1 MRLISS
7 SEEMH
12 LLCTELK
19 NRPFNV
25 GLVPTM
31 GALHD
36 GHISLIKKSIQ
47 DNEITLVSIFL
58 NPAQFNSE
66 TDLKS
71 YPKTIEDDS
80 KLCESLEV
88 DFLFIP
94 SVDQIYP
101 PGFSSWVNIEGVA
114 DKLCGIERPGHF
126 KGVSTVVMKLLM
138 ICNPDLAYFGEK
150 DFQQFLIIKRMC
162 SDFMLDTEIVLCPI
176 IREKDG
182 LALSS
187 RNVNLSQKDRSL
199 AILIIQAMKQI
210 EKSFHEGETN
220 CFELI
225 QKGKEILAVPGLDIE
240 YLDIVDSDD
249 LESLQK
255 ISNMAR
261 IMIAVN
267 IGSVRLIDNLSL
279 EL

>member
-1 MRLISS
+1 
-7 SEEMH
+7 
-12 LLCTELK
+12 
-19 NRPFNV
+19 
-25 GLVPTM
+25 
-31 GALHD
+31 
-36 GHISLIKKSIQ
+36 
-47 DNEITLVSIFL
+47 
-58 NPAQFNSE
+58 
-66 TDLKS
+66 
-71 YPKTIEDDS
+71 
-80 KLCESLEV
+80 
-88 DFLFIP
+88 
-94 SVDQIYP
+94 
-101 PGFSSWVNIEGVA
+101 
-114 DKLCGIERPGHF
+114 
-126 KGVSTVVMKLLM
+126 
-138 ICNPDLAYFGEK
+138 
-150 DFQQFLIIKRMC
+150 MC